1 MPHHAAAS
9 ETDAIVGWIDTP
21 TSEGIVG
28 HVVRIE
34 GWALARA
41 GIAAVEVRADARRFQ
56 ARYGLLRTDVA
67 EVHPGREAA
76 ERSGFDVVV
85 DVSGSPA
92 PAGVDRRVLTIVA
105 IDRCGR
111 ERVLGTRSLIEPA
124 AHARWQFVG
133 ASDPQAFHVLPA
145 LSGIG
150 RGGAHGLDT
159 WYAGYASATIP
170 IGMRVPILYLRT
182 TRGAA
187 GDYAFDAEF
196 DTHRTN
202 GRRRVVDDALA
213 PLLAHAVAYRLP
225 VLVTLNGGIWSDAS
239 GTCTRWDVTDRLEED
254 VANCQWNERD
264 EVMADDHLG
273 HLPGSHDAPE
283 LSRALTLN
291 VHASAVR
298 SYKRRNLQQAA
309 AHLVAF
315 MRAHDALFVG
325 VNLDPDVYIN
335 PFFEET
341 QWYDYNPGTLRQF
354 REWLAGDGP
363 YAGDSPDGAPDL
375 REYRRGRPLTLDDV
389 GALAA
394 RRFASWAEV
403 EPPRAFSRDP
413 ARPFWRDPW
422 VREWEH
428 FRRHLVA
435 RHYDELA
442 RWLVDAGI
450 PRERIWSSQ
459 GLMAPADDAM
469 PLALALDSPVKNSD
483 SAGVCIEGSKPRDGR
498 LGAILYGDAAT
509 NTMPMENGKRLYA
522 TLARIDGN
530 FGIVEFNTADL
541 RHRERRP
548 SYADAYRALRD
559 LWNAGARLVSPMAWN
574 GANGASADDAGYVPF
589 TAWRNTPLEDATRD
603 FMLARSGLPRGS
615 RLWTVG
621 SATLADDDDWSVDAG
636 ELRALPGALALTAD
650 ANGRIVLVS
659 PPDLDVLHMKRIVLG
674 LDEAIDG
681 TVEIAARREEGSRYE
696 MLANADIGKAMH
708 TSAGVVL
715 GCRAAP
721 IARLRVTFALAPRMR
736 VTLTRVALLQA

>member
-1 MPHHAAAS
+1 MPQHAAAM

-21 TSEGIVG
+21 TSEGTVG

-34 GWALARA
+34 GWALATA
-41 GIAAVEVRADARRFQ
+41 GIAAVEVRVDAQRFE
-56 ARYGLLRTDVA
+56 ARYGLLRSDVA

-92 PAGVDRRVLTIVA
+92 PAGVDRRVLAIVA
-105 IDRCGR
+105 IDRCGG

-124 AHARWQFVG
+124 AHARWRFVD
-133 ASDPQAFHVLPA
+133 AADPEPFHVLPA
-145 LSGIG
+145 LSGIA
-150 RGGAHGLDT
+150 RGGAHGLDA
-159 WYAGYASATIP
+159 WYAGYVSATMQ

-187 GDYAFDAEF
+187 GDYVFDAEF

-202 GRRRVVDDALA
+202 GTRPIVDDALA

-239 GTCTRWDVTDRLEED
+239 GTCIPWDVTDRLEED
-254 VANCQWNERD
+254 VRNCQWNERD

-291 VHASAVR
+291 VYASAVR
-298 SYKRRNLQQAA
+298 SYKRRNLEQAG

-325 VNLDPDVYIN
+325 LNLDPDVYIN

-363 YAGDSPDGAPDL
+363 YAGDPHDGAPDL
-375 REYRRGRPLTLDDV
+375 RVYRRRLPLTLDVV
-389 GALAA
+389 GALAG

-403 EPPRAFSRDP
+403 DPPRAFSRDP
-413 ARPFWRDPW
+413 DRPFWRDPW

-435 RHYDELA
+435 LHYDELA

-450 PRERIWSSQ
+450 PRDRIWSSQ

-469 PLALALDSPVKNSD
+469 PLALALDSPVKNYD
-483 SAGVCIEGSKPRDGR
+483 SAGVCIEGSKPRDGH
-498 LGAILYGDAAT
+498 LGAIVYGDAAT

-522 TLARIDGN
+522 TLARIDGD

-548 SYADAYRALRD
+548 SYADAYRALRE
-559 LWNAGARLVSPMAWN
+559 LWNAGARFVSPMAWN
-574 GANGASADDAGYVPF
+574 GANGASADEAGYVAF

-603 FMLARSGLPRGS
+603 FMLARSGLPRGN
-615 RLWTVG
+615 RLWTFG
-621 SATLADDDDWSVDAG
+621 SATLADDDDWSVDVG
-636 ELRALPGALALTAD
+636 EMRALPGALALTAD
-650 ANGRIVLVS
+650 AKGRIVLVS
-659 PPDLDVLHMKRIVLG
+659 PTDLDVARMHRIVLG

-681 TVEIAARREEGSRYE
+681 AVEIAARREEGSRYE
-696 MLANADIGKAMH
+696 VLASADIGKAMR
-708 TSAGVVL
+708 TSAGIVL
-715 GCRAAP
+715 GCPGAK
-721 IARLRVTFALAPRMR
+721 IARLRVTFALAPRAR
-736 VTLTRVALLQA
+736 VTLARVALLQT